1 MRDVWMDLVI
11 LEGKF
16 PLVVLSLWATYQLS
30 LSDGSRGRA
39 RGPSPPPLFLDQ
51 TKNFFGDRT
60 LPPPYLRVWMTGPLL
75 ISRSGYGTVTN
86 LFFFFL
92 TKHLFPCCGLLC
104 M

>member
-1 MRDVWMDLVI
+1 MRDVWSLLI

-16 PLVVLSLWATYQLS
+16 PLVVLSLWAIYQLS
-30 LSDGSRGRA
+30 LSDGSRGGA
-39 RGPSPPPLFLDQ
+39 QGPSPPLFLDQ

-60 LPPPYLRVWMTGPLL
+60 LSPAPLYLRVWMTGAPTYLKVW
-75 ISRSGYGTVTN
+75 IRHCHEPVS
-86 LFFFFL
+86 F